1 MQHGEKT
8 GPSFEQTHI
17 ETFRLPLLT
26 HSLKIKTPLKV
37 FQFIMDNLFQTL
49 FLNKFF
55 YRHARKKYP
64 SFRGR
69 RSDLRL
75 WGGVEDSWRQQSAH
89 SISCHLL
96 PQFPPF
102 SPSFLRSVPLSL
114 LFCLSLC
121 ICIPPNPSI
130 FFFFQLKLVTTSSC
144 SKFKP
149 AVGGY

>member
-17 ETFRLPLLT
+17 KTFRLPLLT

-96 PQFPPF
+96 PQFPPLF
-102 SPSFLRSVPLSL
+102 SFLSQICSS
-114 LFCLSLC
+114 LSLC
-121 ICIPPNPSI
+121 ASVSLQILQ
-130 FFFFQLKLVTTSSC
+130 FLFFFQLKLVTTSSC